1 MKLLTRH
8 FHSSLADNSDFH
20 TALLQEKGSTSVSSP
35 LLSQALESFAQA
47 VGPKN
52 GVKSDE
58 KTPTR
63 GRGRGG
69 GRGKKINTPGRGKKF
84 LDPPLSV
91 GGVSDSTVESMTST
105 SHNTGTHV
113 EVTKL
118 TAADPVSVWS
128 NPVMTELQTM
138 DTLSSPS
145 KVSPDLSL
153 LNTGSPLPMSK
164 TPVQQSVS
172 MMKRIPAK
180 DVRKTLEFVRASE
193 PLAFDI
199 ISMDLTTM
207 LVNLMAI
214 LHEKMKTSQDT
225 IARIQGV
232 SNDDSLQYQQRT
244 GENIVHLAPRTVN
257 SC

>member
-1 MKLLTRH
+1 MK
-8 FHSSLADNSDFH
+8 S
-20 TALLQEKGSTSVSSP
+20 E
-35 LLSQALESFAQA
+35 
-47 VGPKN
+47 
-52 GVKSDE
+52 E

-69 GRGKKINTPGRGKKF
+69 GRGKKINTPGRGKKL

-91 GGVSDSTVESMTST
+91 GGVSDSTVESMTS
-105 SHNTGTHV
+105 SAHNTGTHA

-153 LNTGSPLPMSK
+153 LNTGSPLPMAK
-164 TPVQQSVS
+164 THVQQPVS

-199 ISMDLTTM
+199 NMDLTTM

-225 IARIQGV
+225 IARIQGI

-244 GENIVHLAPRTVN
+244 GEHIVYLAPHT
-257 SC
+257 